1 MERYKYVLIMW
12 AIAVITL
19 ELAILSEVVLSDGA
33 PCEVSVNYG
42 NGNRTHVS
50 YGVVKREQ

>member
-1 MERYKYVLIMW
+1 MEKYKHVLIMW

-33 PCEVSVNYG
+33 PCEVSIRYG
-42 NGNRTHVS
+42 NVNHVS
-50 YGVVKREQ
+50 YGVTKKEQ